1 MVALRSQGKAL
12 RTTAEG
18 EGRRPSLIRI
28 FEYATILAESGA
40 PVIVI
45 DADPNKNV
53 LIRIFEYAGAYQ
65 LDLDGAVRE
74 RLAYKEAA

>member
-1 MVALRSQGKAL
+1 VDDEL
-12 RTTAEG
+12 
-18 EGRRPSLIRI
+18 PHRI
-28 FEYATILAESGA
+28 EVKLAGA
-40 PVIVI
+40 
-45 DADPNKNV
+45 